1 MADAKEALRGLVM
14 LLIAGACG
22 ADSSYFAGAR
32 KCGAA
37 FSVLS
42 IGAPPMA
49 GVSLRCP
56 TFLIPKTSSPRHAKG
71 RPQLWR
77 ARPRPAGTLALF
89 ATDVAEGDGWGW
101 RADTVEY
108 GDFVKVHYTG
118 FLEDGTEFENTR
130 EKEPLEFLVGSGR
143 VVPGVDSAVAGM
155 VLGERRSA
163 KVPCEEAFGYALKN
177 RIVNVSIFEFPEE
190 VRVGDRLGIKGLF
203 AVVRS
208 IDHEWVEI
216 DANHPLAGEDLYLDV
231 QVMELV
237 KGSTFEE
244 ATFAGGSFWS
254 LELTFQRIDGVI
266 STQVGYT
273 QGTKQNPTY
282 AEICSGKTGHVEAVK
297 VCFDPRKVTYLD
309 LLEVYFATI
318 DVTELNRQGLYE
330 GPQYRSGLFYHSET
344 QVLCLLALV
353 VQKYKY

>member
-1 MADAKEALRGLVM
+1 MKKKEEKKGGSQACGPILLKIDVTGRSKELFRDGRMPMTGREVERRVDFSIRSQSFRRLILIFFNKKNMTDAKEALRGLVM

-163 KVPCEEAFGYALKN
+163 KG
-177 RIVNVSIFEFPEE
+177 
-190 VRVGDRLGIKGLF
+190 
-203 AVVRS
+203 
-208 IDHEWVEI
+208 
-216 DANHPLAGEDLYLDV
+216 
-231 QVMELV
+231 
-237 KGSTFEE
+237 
-244 ATFAGGSFWS
+244 
-254 LELTFQRIDGVI
+254 
-266 STQVGYT
+266 
-273 QGTKQNPTY
+273 
-282 AEICSGKTGHVEAVK
+282 
-297 VCFDPRKVTYLD
+297 
-309 LLEVYFATI
+309 
-318 DVTELNRQGLYE
+318 
-330 GPQYRSGLFYHSET
+330 
-344 QVLCLLALV
+344 
-353 VQKYKY
+353 